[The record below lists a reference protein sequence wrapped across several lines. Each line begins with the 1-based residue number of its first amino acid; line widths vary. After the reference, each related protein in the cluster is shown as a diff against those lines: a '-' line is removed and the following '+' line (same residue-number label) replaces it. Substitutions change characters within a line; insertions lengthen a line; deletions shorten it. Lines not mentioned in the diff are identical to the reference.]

1 MPVFVEFSGFSKRRR
16 SYLDE
21 EHYRLL
27 QNAILNETTRI
38 DRIPGTGGLRK
49 ARWETKGKGKRGEAR
64 VIFFHVLDRDI
75 YLMLLIYS
83 KSEKDDLT
91 SLQKKSMKRLV
102 EQELKRL
109 GLT

>member
-1 MPVFVEFSGFSKRRR
+1 M
-16 SYLDE
+16 
-21 EHYRLL
+21 
-27 QNAILNETTRI
+27 
-38 DRIPGTGGLRK
+38 
-49 ARWETKGKGKRGEAR
+49 
-64 VIFFHVLDRDI
+64 IFFHVLDRDI